1 MANDEAGIEILN
13 NVIFL
18 GDDASRWAKAGSN
31 DYECKLQISRMLF
44 CDKCKKKMF
53 VTHYELI

>member
-1 MANDEAGIEILN
+1 VANDEAGIEILN

-44 CDKCKKKMF
+44 CDKFKK
-53 VTHYELI
+53 

>member
-1 MANDEAGIEILN
+1 VANDEAGIEILN

-31 DYECKLQISRMLF
+31 DYACEWWFYNVFF
-44 CDKCKKKMF
+44 CDKCKK
-53 VTHYELI
+53 